1 MLGKFLR
8 KARKDAGLSQET
20 LAARAHIDRSYLS
33 ELERDEGSP
42 TVQLLIRLCSAM
54 GVSAG
59 KIISQIEAKP
69 VRRPRK

>member
-8 KARKDAGLSQET
+8 KARKDAGLSQEA

-42 TVQLLIRLCSAM
+42 TVQLLIRLCAAM

-69 VRRPRK
+69 ARRPRK